1 MDGGPRQRDL
11 KRRFRESPL
20 PPIQIRPQA
29 RFYVS
34 MIDGPRK
41 ALLLGPYASHMTA
54 LANVGRGRRLAIE
67 RYPFATYGT
76 ASAATTLPT
85 AFGR

>member
-1 MDGGPRQRDL
+1 MTTPRQRDL
-11 KRRFRESPL
+11 KRRFGSEPL
-20 PPIQIRPQA
+20 PSIQTRPGA

-41 ALLLGPYASHMTA
+41 VLLLGPYASHMTA
-54 LANVGRGRRLAIE
+54 LANVERGRRLACD
-67 RYPFATYGT
+67 RFPFAAFGT
-76 ASAATTLPT
+76 ASALMSIKT